1 MIHDVLAN
9 GAGIPAIGFGTYGM
23 EREDMLRMIP
33 AALAGGFRHIDTAQI
48 YRNEL
53 EVGECTVSSGISR
66 SELFITTK
74 VWVANY
80 PERRFAASVDES
92 LKNLR
97 TDYIDLLLLHWPHD
111 GVPLADQIGLLNDTV
126 KVGKVRHIG
135 VSNFNRQLLD
145 QAIRLSAAP
154 LVTNQFEY
162 HPYLNQS
169 LLADATRKAGL
180 AVTAYC
186 AMAVGRVLGDP
197 TIAQIAANHGRT
209 IPQGCFG
216 GFYSKATLSLCR
228 EPPIRIGS
236 VKTWPFSTLNW
247 ARMKWP
253 QCRHSQGRIAGSS
266 IRLDWL
272 QPGMFRAQSLTL
284 MSDLNDLN
292 DLKFFGGVV
301 QNRG

>member
-1 MIHDVLAN
+1 MTHDVLAN
-9 GAGIPAIGFGTYGM
+9 GARIPAIGFGTYGM

-33 AALAGGFRHIDTAQI
+33 AALEGGFRHIDTAQI

-53 EVGECTVSSGISR
+53 EVGECTASSGISR

-154 LVTNQFEY
+154 LVSNQFEY

-197 TIAQIAANHGRT
+197 TIAEIAANHGRT
-209 IPQGCFG
+209 IPQVVLRWLLQQSNVIALSRTTNPDRISENLAVFDFELGEDEM
-216 GFYSKATLSLCR
+216 AAMQTLARPNSR
-228 EPPIRIGS
+228 IVNPPGLAPAWD
-236 VKTWPFSTLNW
+236 V
-247 ARMKWP
+247 
-253 QCRHSQGRIAGSS
+253 
-266 IRLDWL
+266 
-272 QPGMFRAQSLTL
+272 
-284 MSDLNDLN
+284 
-292 DLKFFGGVV
+292 
-301 QNRG
+301 